1 MKQINNNLIYKIDS
15 ETEFGNFL
23 KSKKIKEINLDT
35 IQGKKKL
42 KLVFI
47 VLFKENSKNN
57 IFKILI
63 KLKKISKYNY
73 IKVIFTSSIDVYAQK
88 KKCSEDS
95 QLSQSKNKYIRS
107 KIKIEKFIIKN
118 FENYLILRIGSILRK
133 KRSNVISRILFN
145 KQDVTSLHCMSKY
158 YLVNESLI
166 YKFILKSI
174 LKNYKGI
181 FNFVPNDQISIKNS
195 LNLVNIP
202 NIVYGSYKYGKAK
215 ISNKK
220 IKFLFKE
227 LNVSSKNIY
236 LNFLKTNNYF

>member
-15 ETEFGNFL
+15 KTEFGNFL
-23 KSKKIKEINLDT
+23 KSKKIKEINLEKL
-35 IQGKKKL
+35 QSKKKL

-47 VLFKENSKNN
+47 ILFKENSKNN

-73 IKVIFTSSIDVYAQK
+73 VKVIFTSSIDVYAK
-88 KKCSEDS
+88 KKECSETAR
-95 QLSQSKNKYIRS
+95 LSQSKSKYIRS

-118 FENYLILRIGSILRK
+118 FENFLILRIGSILRK

-145 KQDVTSLHCMSKY
+145 KQDVTSLHYMSKY

-181 FNFVPNDQISIKNS
+181 FNFVPNNQVSIKNS
-195 LNLVNIP
+195 LNLANIA
-202 NIVYGSYKYGKAK
+202 NVIYGSYKYGKTK